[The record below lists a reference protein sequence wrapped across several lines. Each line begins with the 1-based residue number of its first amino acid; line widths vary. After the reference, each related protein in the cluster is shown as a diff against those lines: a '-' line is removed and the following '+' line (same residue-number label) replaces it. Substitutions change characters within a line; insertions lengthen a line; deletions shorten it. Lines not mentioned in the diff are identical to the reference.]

1 MGNLPSKIE
10 KHDQSGFQA
19 EVEPCPHD
27 DSEFYVLLRDDTGSE
42 AKRNVGFQAFKPPN
56 GSGTAQFL
64 AKSFLY
70 GLIANQA
77 SDRVDMPQPR
87 DATIS
92 IRSF

>member
-27 DSEFYVLLRDDTGSE
+27 DSEFYVLLRDDTVARAE
-42 AKRNVGFQAFKPPN
+42 CNVDFQAFKPPN

-77 SDRVDMPQPR
+77 SDRADMPQPR
-87 DATIS
+87 DVQ
-92 IRSF
+92 R

>member
-10 KHDQSGFQA
+10 KHDQSGFQV

-27 DSEFYVLLRDDTGSE
+27 DSEFYVLLREDTVARPS
-42 AKRNVGFQAFKPPN
+42 ATSVFQAFKPPN